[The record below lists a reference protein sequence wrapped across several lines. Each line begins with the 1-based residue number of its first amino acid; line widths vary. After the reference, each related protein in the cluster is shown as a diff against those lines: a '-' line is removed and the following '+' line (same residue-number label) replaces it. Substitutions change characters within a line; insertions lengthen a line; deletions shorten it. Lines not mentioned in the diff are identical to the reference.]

1 MEIFALLFVIL
12 ICIIFIFI
20 GAYIIYDSTKYKKTT
35 AIVINAIDLTNID
48 KNYIID
54 IQYYINSTKYVYKNI
69 NYKSDDEVKIN
80 DTIDIYYKKTNYKN
94 IIFKNKIYFGLF
106 VLFMSLFFL
115 VLFSVIFF
123 SFM

>member
-20 GAYIIYDSTKYKKTT
+20 GAYIIYDSTKYTKTT
-35 AIVINAIDLTNID
+35 AIVINIIDLTNID

-54 IQYYINSTKYVYKNI
+54 IQYYINSIKYVYKNI

-80 DTIDIYYKKTNYKN
+80 DSIDIYYKRTDYKD
-94 IIFKNKIYFGLF
+94 IIFKNQIYFGLF

>member
-20 GAYIIYDSTKYKKTT
+20 GAYIIYDSTKYTKTT
-35 AIVINAIDLTNID
+35 AIVINIIDLTNID

-54 IQYYINSTKYVYKNI
+54 IQYYINSIKYVYKNI

-80 DTIDIYYKKTNYKN
+80 GHYCDKMV
-94 IIFKNKIYFGLF
+94 FLF
-106 VLFMSLFFL
+106 LDLATLFLTPR
-115 VLFSVIFF
+115 
-123 SFM
+123 